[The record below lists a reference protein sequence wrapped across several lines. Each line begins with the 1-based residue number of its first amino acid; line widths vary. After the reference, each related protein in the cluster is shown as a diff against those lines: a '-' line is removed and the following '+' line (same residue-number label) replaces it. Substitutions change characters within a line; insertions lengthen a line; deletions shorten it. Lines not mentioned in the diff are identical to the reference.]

1 MTYVESQLLPGEKI
15 KYRAHLHRIGFL
27 IPYLICAVA
36 IGGAIA
42 TGMAEQWIVT
52 AALAAAAIAS
62 FLWTYIVYSSSEF
75 AVTDR
80 RVIIKVGWIQRR
92 TLETM
97 LNKVE
102 GISIDQSVMG
112 RLFSYGSI
120 TITGT
125 GGTREEFKRIAH
137 PLELRKQIHS
147 QIVASDDRD
156 PRGHLADSREPV
168 AHTVAASGRIERD
181 CPFCAEPILARAKAC
196 KHCGRDVAPTSA

>member
-27 IPYLICAVA
+27 LPYLICAVA

-42 TGMAEQWIVT
+42 TGMAEQWIAT
-52 AALAAAAIAS
+52 AALAAVAIVS
-62 FLWTYIVYSSSEF
+62 FVWTHIIYTTSEF

-102 GISIDQSVMG
+102 GISIDQTVTG
-112 RLFSYGSI
+112 RLFGYGSI

-125 GGTREEFKRIAH
+125 GGTREEFKRIAD

-147 QIVASDDRD
+147 QIVASDDRGT
-156 PRGHLADSREPV
+156 PRQVADSRQP
-168 AHTVAASGRIERD
+168 AAETFPASVRIERE
-181 CPFCAEPILARAKAC
+181 CPYCAEPILARAKVC
-196 KHCGRDVAPTSA
+196 KHCGRDVAPTTS